1 MAQYARQQDEAS
13 MEGEWLDSEFE
24 ESPRSNDDISSMFSN
39 SPNAGGRKAPA
50 VSAAR
55 PAAVSAA
62 ESVGVEDVDG
72 DMRSFYGAGFA
83 PTSQPGGYRLPTKS
97 VGQARFQDVPVGL
110 VADQGVASKRA
121 LVRRIQQDS

>member
-1 MAQYARQQDEAS
+1 MAQHAQQDEAS
-13 MEGEWLDSEFE
+13 AEGEWLDSEFE

-39 SPNAGGRKAPA
+39 SPNAGRKA
-50 VSAAR
+50 
-55 PAAVSAA
+55 SAA
-62 ESVGVEDVDG
+62 ESVDVEDVDG
-72 DMRSFYGAGFA
+72 DMRSFYGTGFA
-83 PTSQPGGYRLPTKS
+83 PQPQPGGYRLPTKS